1 MADAERDSLRVEVVL
16 ALPRAAQRV
25 LLQLPA
31 GSTVGE
37 AVARSGLL
45 ADDWAGFRDL
55 GFGVFGERREPASPL
70 RDGDRVEIYRP
81 LTADPKLARRQR
93 ARRISSGP

>member
-1 MADAERDSLRVEVVL
+1 MVDADLGLLRVDVVL
-16 ALPRAAQRV
+16 ALPREARRV
-25 LLQLPA
+25 SLQLSA

-45 ADDWAGFRDL
+45 GGDWAGAGDM
-55 GFGVFGERREPASPL
+55 GFGVFGERRELAALL

-93 ARRISSGP
+93 AKQGPVRS